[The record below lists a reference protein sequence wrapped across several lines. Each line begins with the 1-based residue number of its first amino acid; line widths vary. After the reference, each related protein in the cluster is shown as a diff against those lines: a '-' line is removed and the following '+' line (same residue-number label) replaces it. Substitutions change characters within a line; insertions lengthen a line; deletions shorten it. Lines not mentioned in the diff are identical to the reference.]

1 MIGRETIWLP
11 QRILNKTVSRGFFEN
26 VIHKSMP
33 YVKKI
38 EWFLKPRLGAVTQ
51 GVFSNF
57 IGLAGLIMALSVTIP
72 LPLTNTVPS
81 FGIAVM
87 ALGVIMRDGLAV
99 IMGAVVGLTWVAML
113 VCVSIFLG
121 AEGFEL
127 IKETIHSYL

>member
-1 MIGRETIWLP
+1 
-11 QRILNKTVSRGFFEN
+11 
-26 VIHKSMP
+26 MP

-99 IMGAVVGLTWVAML
+99 IMGAVVGLT
-113 VCVSIFLG
+113 
-121 AEGFEL
+121 
-127 IKETIHSYL
+127 